1 ESNVLMQLSE
11 TNNAQKV
18 LEVNPLMEN
27 TSLNADVELLKSK
40 FFIAKALQ
48 RLPLEVGYFFK
59 GNILTN
65 EYYTHSPFLV
75 DDLVVLDEAVRG
87 LQITVDMGEDGNGR
101 LHYFLDGGEYS
112 VGYTVG
118 VPVATPHFRCVIRPR
133 KGERVKPPEV
143 DGTLYIIINHPKA
156 LVARFRGQLLAGI
169 QDQNA
174 KTVFITCRDNNQY
187 LARDVAQAMADAFIE
202 YDLERKSE
210 SAQSIVRFIQSQK
223 DTVFAQLKDSEI
235 RLQRFRKDNR
245 VSDMEQ
251 LLPLMIERSNE
262 YENRILELEI
272 EDNLLDQ
279 IERSTNTD
287 PDKMDVY
294 ELVPLLVGT
303 SYEETLSSLID
314 KLEDLL
320 NERREALMDV
330 KPNNMAAQEIE
341 KQINIQKKL
350 IMASIGT
357 LRKRL
362 AGKRADYEGRIAEF
376 EGRFVTL
383 PEKQMAYSRIQRL
396 FNINEKY
403 YIDLLEK
410 DIEYRISKAGYV
422 PDNRVLEEAPLPTS
436 PVSPNRNMVMV
447 MYILTGLILGMLIVL
462 VRYILH
468 DNITSLNDIAK
479 QSNASIG
486 ILGMVPK
493 YKKEIPVSQLLIDK
507 NPKSLIAE
515 SFRSVRTN
523 LQFVDNSEG
532 PKVIAI
538 TSTISGEGKTFV
550 AINLAGIISFGGK
563 RVIVLDLD
571 MRKPKIHLGFGVEN
585 VKGMSTLLIGK
596 DTIEDCVQRSTLKGL
611 DFITAGP
618 IPPNP

>member
-1 ESNVLMQLSE
+1 MLDDVSNRAASLDSYRERITNFSNEFDLGLFLYILKRSMVWVVLCVLLAGAAAWLYLRYTPNTYESNVLMQLSE

-341 KQINIQKKL
+341 KQINLQKKL
-350 IMASIGT
+350 I
-357 LRKRL
+357 
-362 AGKRADYEGRIAEF
+362 
-376 EGRFVTL
+376 
-383 PEKQMAYSRIQRL
+383 
-396 FNINEKY
+396 
-403 YIDLLEK
+403 
-410 DIEYRISKAGYV
+410 
-422 PDNRVLEEAPLPTS
+422 
-436 PVSPNRNMVMV
+436 
-447 MYILTGLILGMLIVL
+447 
-462 VRYILH
+462 
-468 DNITSLNDIAK
+468 
-479 QSNASIG
+479 
-486 ILGMVPK
+486 
-493 YKKEIPVSQLLIDK
+493 
-507 NPKSLIAE
+507 
-515 SFRSVRTN
+515 
-523 LQFVDNSEG
+523 
-532 PKVIAI
+532 
-538 TSTISGEGKTFV
+538 
-550 AINLAGIISFGGK
+550 
-563 RVIVLDLD
+563 
-571 MRKPKIHLGFGVEN
+571 
-585 VKGMSTLLIGK
+585 
-596 DTIEDCVQRSTLKGL
+596 
-611 DFITAGP
+611 
-618 IPPNP
+618 